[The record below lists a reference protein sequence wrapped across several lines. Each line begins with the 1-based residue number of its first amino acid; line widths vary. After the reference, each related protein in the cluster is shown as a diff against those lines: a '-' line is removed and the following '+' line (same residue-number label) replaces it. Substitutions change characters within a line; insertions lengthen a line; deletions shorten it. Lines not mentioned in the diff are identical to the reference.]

1 MNSKWQAY
9 IERRGGHLEPS
20 HRSVFYRDPEPP
32 VTGLPANF
40 VIPCSEEVVLS
51 CTGKDTIEF
60 LQSQLTCDLRN
71 LAENQFLLGAY
82 CNPKGRVLASLRLYR
97 TAEAIQLVT
106 HHSVADALLSR
117 LRMYVLRA
125 DVMITHSEET
135 AIMCVGGFDIQDI
148 LASTSDVHACSAF
161 GSDIAQ
167 GAESGPFPCTLVTGR
182 SDDLAA
188 CWSSLPTDPVPLGSD
203 YWSLL
208 QIQKGIPSVTD
219 STSGLFTPQNIN
231 LDLIDA
237 VSFKKGC
244 YPGQEIVARMRY
256 LGKVKQRMV
265 RGRSSQSSAFLPGEA
280 IYADES
286 GAKSGTVVSSA
297 ILEDRP
303 SELLMSVSDFQETDT
318 PYHAKEPGG
327 PEIRRLK
334 LPYNISES
342 R

>member
-71 LAENQFLLGAY
+71 LSENQFLLGAY

-125 DVMITHSEET
+125 DVMITLSEET
-135 AIMCVGGFDIQDI
+135 AIMRVQHSDLTSHKERNLARFRAYWSPVDQMI
-148 LASTSDVHACSAF
+148 LPLA
-161 GSDIAQ
+161 
-167 GAESGPFPCTLVTGR
+167 GPVFLPTPFHWDRITGHCCR
-182 SDDLAA
+182 YKKA
-188 CWSSLPTDPVPLGSD
+188 SLP
-203 YWSLL
+203 
-208 QIQKGIPSVTD
+208 
-219 STSGLFTPQNIN
+219 
-231 LDLIDA
+231 
-237 VSFKKGC
+237 
-244 YPGQEIVARMRY
+244 
-256 LGKVKQRMV
+256 
-265 RGRSSQSSAFLPGEA
+265 
-280 IYADES
+280 
-286 GAKSGTVVSSA
+286 
-297 ILEDRP
+297 
-303 SELLMSVSDFQETDT
+303 
-318 PYHAKEPGG
+318 
-327 PEIRRLK
+327 
-334 LPYNISES
+334 
-342 R
+342 

>member
-1 MNSKWQAY
+1 MNSKWQAC
-9 IERRGGHLEPS
+9 IERRGGQLES
-20 HRSVFYRDPEPP
+20 GHRSVFYRAPGAS
-32 VTGLPANF
+32 VTGLPAHF
-40 VIPCSEEVVLS
+40 VIPCTEEVVLS
-51 CTGKDTIEF
+51 CKGKDTVEF

-82 CNPKGRVLASLRLYR
+82 CNPKGRVLASLRLCR
-97 TAEAIQLVT
+97 TPEAIQLIT
-106 HHSVADALLSR
+106 HHSVANALLSR

-125 DVMITHSEET
+125 DVMITLSEET
-135 AIMCVGGFDIQDI
+135 AIMCAGGFDIQDI
-148 LASTSDVHACSAF
+148 PASASDVLACSAF
-161 GSDIAQ
+161 GPDIVQ
-167 GAESGPFPCTLVTGR
+167 GSESSPYPCTLVIGR
-182 SDDLAA
+182 SDDLAT
-188 CWSSLPTDPVPLGSD
+188 CWSSLPTAPVPLGSD

-208 QIQKGIPSVTD
+208 QIRNGIPSVTD

-231 LDLIDA
+231 LDLINA

-265 RGRSSQSSAFLPGEA
+265 RGWSSQPSAFLPGET
-280 IYADES
+280 IYAGGS

-303 SELLMSVSDFQETDT
+303 SELLMSVSDFMETGS
-318 PYHAKEPGG
+318 PYHATEPGG
-327 PEIRRLK
+327 PEIRMLD
-334 LPYNISES
+334 LPYSISEG